1 MIEKMSERLSLK
13 KQFTEVQ
20 KILNGIIRM
29 RNDDKN
35 LMEEDELSI
44 VFQSLSVISIIFSST
59 SVTCLEFCCMYAI
72 CKIRRTHQRRR
83 LSEEHEL

>member
-29 RNDDKN
+29 RNDDEN
-35 LMEEDELSI
+35 LMKEDEL
-44 VFQSLSVISIIFSST
+44 
-59 SVTCLEFCCMYAI
+59 
-72 CKIRRTHQRRR
+72 
-83 LSEEHEL
+83 